1 MTGEVFVRRLRDTAR
16 RRIPVIDERAPINIR
31 EITRDRLRHFLMN
44 GPGQG
49 TGIGFTEFIEMS
61 LDLWEQIEVES
72 LMTEAIGP
80 FDSFTGA
87 RIKTPESPQP
97 HYFHGPDRYG
107 PCDVKGCGLSRPAHK
122 CDDCGRNDGTHNMEV
137 EH

>member
-16 RRIPVIDERAPINIR
+16 RHKGPWEDRAQISINAPTQKR
-31 EITRDRLRHFLMN
+31 FLEFLQN
-44 GPGQG
+44 GPGHA
-49 TGIGFTEFIEMS
+49 TGIGYSEFIEMS

-122 CDDCGRNDGTHNMEV
+122 CDDCGRDDGTHNMEV

>member
-1 MTGEVFVRRLRDTAR
+1 MRRLRDTAR
-16 RRIPVIDERAPINIR
+16 RHRGPWTDRSSISINKPTQER
-31 EITRDRLRHFLMN
+31 FLEFLQH
-44 GPGQG
+44 GPGAA
-49 TGIGFTEFIEMS
+49 TGIGYSEFIEMS

-80 FDSFTGA
+80 FDSFIGA
-87 RIKTPESPQP
+87 RIKTLEP

-107 PCDVKGCGLSRPAHK
+107 PCDMAGCGLSRPAHH